1 MCAPTRTDNGYTCY
15 APDALRKLRDL
26 WNARHPDA
34 RITATEDRAIWAA
47 LREAMQDVCRTEECW
62 LRQQFAKNKVGTDI
76 STYTFAPK
84 APKSWVK
91 NPREWL
97 NSLDIERVMRQY
109 ERKHRNFVFIGPS
122 PIDFDTRLQHDVC
135 VWEELCKFDLAKL
148 MAKGKNAIG
157 IIFNV
162 DPHDKPGAH
171 WVSMFVDTRLGF
183 IVFFDSTGDPP
194 QRQVKTLIKRI
205 QSQAAAAGL
214 DFDTH
219 INKAN
224 HQLQNTECGIY
235 SLYLITELL
244 QGTKTPE
251 DFLHGRRIP
260 DKEMFMLRDKFFNV
274 GG

>member
-1 MCAPTRTDNGYTCY
+1 
-15 APDALRKLRDL
+15 
-26 WNARHPDA
+26 
-34 RITATEDRAIWAA
+34 
-47 LREAMQDVCRTEECW
+47 MQDVCRTEECW

-214 DFDTH
+214 DLDTH
-219 INKAN
+219 INEAN

-260 DKEMFMLRDKFFNV
+260 DQEMFMLRDKFFNV